1 MKKFFDSL
9 RSTILAGIIFLI
21 PIFVLILLL
30 EKAYKALSG
39 FGAQLSDFL
48 GLKSIGG
55 VGAVSIATT
64 LILMA
69 IFYFCGLLVRI
80 AMFTNMR
87 AWVENNVLQYIP
99 GYLNYKVQ
107 MEEKIT
113 KRKQPDQ
120 PALVRV
126 GEVSRP
132 CLLVETSGSK
142 CTVFVPNTPD
152 THSGE
157 VWIVDKEQVTV
168 LAMTDKVFTTS
179 LQRSGKG
186 LMKM

>member
-9 RSTILAGIIFLI
+9 RATILAGIFFLI
-21 PIFVLILLL
+21 PVFVMILLL

-48 GLKSIGG
+48 GLKSVGG

-69 IFYFCGLLVRI
+69 IFYVSGLLVRI
-80 AMFTNMR
+80 AVFTNMR
-87 AWVENNVLQYIP
+87 AWLESHVLQYIP

-126 GEVSRP
+126 GDITRP
-132 CLLVETSGSK
+132 CLLVETSGSQ

-152 THSGE
+152 TNSGE
-157 VWIVDKEQVTV
+157 VWIVDQEQVNV
-168 LAMTDKVFTTS
+168 LGMTDKAFTTS

-186 LMKM
+186 LVKV